1 MEQYDVVIIGA
12 GHAGCEA
19 ALACARMGHETLL
32 MTLNLDSLAMMP
44 CNPSIGGTAKGHLVR
59 ELDALGGEMGLA
71 ADEVFL
77 QSRMLNTAKG
87 PAVHSLRVQ
96 ADKKAYQL
104 RMRRAVDNCEHLH
117 LRQAEAREIL
127 TQNGRV
133 TGVITTTGA
142 HIACRAA
149 VVCSGVYLNSRIIIG
164 ECSWNG
170 GPQGL
175 MAANSLTRSLADLG
189 FSLRRFKTG
198 TPARLDGRTIDF
210 SKMTVQEGD
219 DPITPFSF
227 LTDPAG
233 LKNTSVCYLTYT
245 TPETHRIILDNLDK
259 APMYAGT
266 IHGTGAR
273 YCPSIEDKVVR
284 FKDKE
289 RHPIFMEPE
298 GLYTVEWYAQGM
310 STSMPEDIQRKIY
323 ASVPGLEHAE
333 VLRLAYA
340 IEYDCIDPTGLKT
353 DLSSRQV
360 QGLYMAGQVN
370 GTSGYE
376 EAAAQGLYAG
386 INAALYLDNRE
397 PMLIGRSEGY
407 IGVLVD
413 DLVTKG
419 TDEPY
424 RMMTSRAEYRLLLR
438 QDNADFRLTERGF
451 QAGLA
456 SQARYDAM
464 RRRRDETDQVIAQ
477 VERRHLTEKL
487 RRTEVSYEDLRAAA
501 PDLPEISPML
511 RTQVEIEVKYEGYI
525 RQQLAEEKRF
535 RRMEETLL
543 PQDADYLNLSGV
555 RIEARQKL
563 DKIRP
568 VSLGQAA
575 RIPGVSPGDIS
586 VLMIWLEKLRREA
599 AGKEQA

>member
-1 MEQYDVVIIGA
+1 M
-12 GHAGCEA
+12 
-19 ALACARMGHETLL
+19 
-32 MTLNLDSLAMMP
+32 
-44 CNPSIGGTAKGHLVR
+44 
-59 ELDALGGEMGLA
+59 
-71 ADEVFL
+71 
-77 QSRMLNTAKG
+77 
-87 PAVHSLRVQ
+87 
-96 ADKKAYQL
+96 
-104 RMRRAVDNCEHLH
+104 
-117 LRQAEAREIL
+117 
-127 TQNGRV
+127 
-133 TGVITTTGA
+133 
-142 HIACRAA
+142 
-149 VVCSGVYLNSRIIIG
+149 
-164 ECSWNG
+164 
-170 GPQGL
+170 
-175 MAANSLTRSLADLG
+175 
-189 FSLRRFKTG
+189 
-198 TPARLDGRTIDF
+198 
-210 SKMTVQEGD
+210 
-219 DPITPFSF
+219 
-227 LTDPAG
+227 
-233 LKNTSVCYLTYT
+233 
-245 TPETHRIILDNLDK
+245 
-259 APMYAGT
+259 
-266 IHGTGAR
+266 
-273 YCPSIEDKVVR
+273 
-284 FKDKE
+284 
-289 RHPIFMEPE
+289 
-298 GLYTVEWYAQGM
+298 QGM
-310 STSMPEDIQRKIY
+310 STSMPEDVQRDMYKT
-323 ASVPGLEHAE
+323 VPGLEHARHTAPG
-333 VLRLAYA
+333 LRHRIRAA
-340 IEYDCIDPTGLKT
+340 STPRCSTARCASKGIK
-353 DLSSRQV
+353 
-360 QGLYMAGQVN
+360 GLYLAGQIN

-376 EAAAQGLYAG
+376 EAAAQGLVRRHERCAVSSG
-386 INAALYLDNRE
+386 PGP
-397 PMLIGRSEGY
+397 PMLLSRSDAY

-438 QDNADFRLTERGF
+438 QDNADLRLTERGF

-511 RTQVEIEVKYEGYI
+511 RAQVEIEVKYEGYI

>member
-1 MEQYDVVIIGA
+1 
-12 GHAGCEA
+12 
-19 ALACARMGHETLL
+19 
-32 MTLNLDSLAMMP
+32 
-44 CNPSIGGTAKGHLVR
+44 
-59 ELDALGGEMGLA
+59 
-71 ADEVFL
+71 
-77 QSRMLNTAKG
+77 
-87 PAVHSLRVQ
+87 
-96 ADKKAYQL
+96 
-104 RMRRAVDNCEHLH
+104 
-117 LRQAEAREIL
+117 
-127 TQNGRV
+127 
-133 TGVITTTGA
+133 
-142 HIACRAA
+142 
-149 VVCSGVYLNSRIIIG
+149 
-164 ECSWNG
+164 
-170 GPQGL
+170 
-175 MAANSLTRSLADLG
+175 
-189 FSLRRFKTG
+189 
-198 TPARLDGRTIDF
+198 
-210 SKMTVQEGD
+210 
-219 DPITPFSF
+219 
-227 LTDPAG
+227 
-233 LKNTSVCYLTYT
+233 
-245 TPETHRIILDNLDK
+245 
-259 APMYAGT
+259 
-266 IHGTGAR
+266 
-273 YCPSIEDKVVR
+273 
-284 FKDKE
+284 
-289 RHPIFMEPE
+289 
-298 GLYTVEWYAQGM
+298 
-310 STSMPEDIQRKIY
+310 
-323 ASVPGLEHAE
+323 
-333 VLRLAYA
+333 
-340 IEYDCIDPTGLKT
+340 
-353 DLSSRQV
+353 
-360 QGLYMAGQVN
+360 MAGQVN

-511 RTQVEIEVKYEGYI
+511 RAQVEIEVKYEGYI